1 MTRRP
6 PRSTRTDT
14 LFPNTTLF
22 RSRRADRRYLKGE
35 DPAMKWTS
43 TLAIYILLW
52 IFSAFFVLPFHGR
65 RAEDD
70 EVPLVRGQ
78 DPGAPARIQPRRIL
92 LQMTIVSAVV
102 FLAFAFAYRQGW
114 VDPDVIAGR
123 A

>member
-1 MTRRP
+1 
-6 PRSTRTDT
+6 
-14 LFPNTTLF
+14 
-22 RSRRADRRYLKGE
+22 
-35 DPAMKWTS
+35 MKWTS
-43 TLAIYILLW
+43 ALAIYILLW

-102 FLAFAFAYRQGW
+102 FLAFAFAYRRSEEQTSELQSIKRISYA
-114 VDPDVIAGR
+114 VLCLKKKKKNKD
-123 A
+123 